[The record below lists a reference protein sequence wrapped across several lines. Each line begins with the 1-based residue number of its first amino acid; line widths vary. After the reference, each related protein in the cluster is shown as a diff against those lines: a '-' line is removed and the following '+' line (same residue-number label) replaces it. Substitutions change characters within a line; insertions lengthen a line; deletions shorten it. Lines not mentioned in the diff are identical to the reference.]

1 MKHFT
6 RIFFAVITLSAFSC
20 ATDTTND
27 LPAKFD
33 SDNNQTE
40 LLISLDMSRTHLGN
54 KAENGYPVYW
64 SENDRIAVNGVS
76 SRDAEIDFN
85 DKSRAKFSFD
95 NLLSYPY
102 AITYPYTNSTT
113 ADSPIIP
120 FPAEQNYVENST
132 ESGILPMYGYVAN
145 GNSKIALHHL
155 SGILRFP
162 VKASVDGITL
172 SKIVI
177 TSSSSKLS
185 GEFAVNCTNGALTP
199 GSNSGSTITYNLPS
213 NFALSTSEECIFH
226 IALPKGE
233 TGACIVEFIEQSG
246 EKMTASWSD
255 KNLSAGIVR
264 EFKSITYKRGIS
276 AGALEYLESESDD
289 LIIHRNI
296 SGCVKDVNGNPIAN
310 VAVSDGFSITHTN
323 STGYYSLRASSDAWY
338 IYITV
343 PAAYKIDTNDKNLP
357 CFYQK
362 YDPTQHIY
370 DFTLTPLEGGAEQKF
385 ALVVMTDIHIDFDYS
400 GNNLFENSVIPHINK
415 QYDNLEA
422 QGIPC
427 YGINL
432 GDNLTN
438 HNNIDSSHLRQGFLE
453 AFSASKVKFFSVFGN
468 HDFAYFNR
476 SKPLTTDARNS
487 TYNLKAQREHE
498 EMFGPVNYSVE
509 RGDVHIVA
517 MRNTQ
522 YTKNNHTYSTAY
534 EYGFTNEQ
542 VEWLRQDLAQVPS
555 NKMIIFCIHV
565 PFFNYTYTNY
575 AAVREILNGFDN
587 VHILS
592 GHNHYNRNISHSSF
606 SAHKTSK
613 FVEHNTCSVSGP
625 VWEHIIA
632 GDGSPQGY
640 RVFINEGGAMTHSY
654 YLGWNENS
662 GNNLLAQGKHMRL
675 YWGDAKFGA
684 PISGD
689 NPYNTKGYYAFNF
702 KNENGKK
709 TLLANIYNAGNSGW
723 TIDVYENDVK
733 MGSMTKL
740 TYEKPGITELI
751 GDGSFA
757 NPFRLADGVVSG
769 HDFYYEGYALG
780 KMGRKTNDDGV
791 WQACFHMYSYT
802 LNDNNAKIKVV
813 ATDPYG
819 DTYTEEVIV
828 GDTTF

>member
-1 MKHFT
+1 MKNLTKVLLALTTLLTFSCSTDAIDDIHSNKNSIT
-6 RIFFAVITLSAFSC
+6 SISITLEG
-20 ATDTTND
+20 T
-27 LPAKFD
+27 
-33 SDNNQTE
+33 
-40 LLISLDMSRTHLGN
+40 RTQLGE
-54 KAENGYPVYW
+54 KVGENYPVYW
-64 SENDRIAVNGVS
+64 SDGDRIAINGYCS
-76 SRDAEIDFN
+76 HEANINTENKSCATFN
-85 DKSRAKFSFD
+85 FD
-95 NLLSYPY
+95 TALSYPY
-102 AITYPYTNSTT
+102 SIIYPYSNNASTVE
-113 ADSPIIP
+113 
-120 FPAEQNYVENST
+120 FPAIQRYAKNTT
-132 ESGILPMYGYVAN
+132 ESGILPMYGYAEISNNKVTIN
-145 GNSKIALHHL
+145 HL

-162 VKASVDGITL
+162 IKASNENTIL
-172 SKIVI
+172 SKVVI
-177 TSSSSKLS
+177 TSSTARLA
-185 GEFAVNCTNGALTP
+185 GEFTINCTNGELTP
-199 GSNSGSTITYNLPS
+199 SSSASNIITYNLPED
-213 NFALSTSEECIFH
+213 FALSTSTESIFH
-226 IALPKGE
+226 IALPAGE
-233 TGACIVEFIEQSG
+233 TGACTVEFVEKSG

-255 KNLSAGIVR
+255 KNLKAGIVR
-264 EFKSITYKRGIS
+264 EFKSITYNRGTQTT
-276 AGALEYLESESDD
+276 LEYFESEEDH
-289 LIIHRNI
+289 LIIYRNI
-296 SGCVKDVNGNPIAN
+296 SGLIKDTNGNPIAD
-310 VAVSDGFSITHTN
+310 VAVSDGFSVTHTN
-323 STGYYSLRASSDAWY
+323 SAGYYSMRVTSDAWY

-343 PAAYKIDTNDKNLP
+343 PAEYKIDTNEKNIP

-362 YDPTQHIY
+362 YDPKQHTY
-370 DFTLTPLEGGAEQKF
+370 DFTLTPLAGGTEQKF
-385 ALVVMTDIHIDFDYS
+385 ALVAMTDIHTDLDYS
-400 GNNLFENSVIPHINK
+400 GKNLFANSVIPHINK
-415 QYDNLEA
+415 QYDSLEE

-438 HNNIDSSHLRQGFLE
+438 HNNIDSSNLRQGFLE

-468 HDFAYFNR
+468 HDFTYFNK
-476 SKPLTTDARNS
+476 SNPLTTDERNS

-498 EMFGPVNYSVE
+498 EMFGPINYSVE
-509 RGDVHIVA
+509 RGNTHIVA

-534 EYGFTNEQ
+534 EYGFTDEQ
-542 VEWLRQDLAQVPS
+542 VAWLRQDLAQVS
-555 NKMIIFCIHV
+555 TDKTIIFCIHV

-575 AAVREILNGFDN
+575 AAVREILDRFDK

-592 GHNHYNRNISHSSF
+592 GHNHYNRNISHNSF
-606 SAHKTSK
+606 SAYKSSK

-640 RVFINEGGAMTHSY
+640 RVFISEGGVMTHSY
-654 YLGWNENS
+654 YLGWNENE
-662 GNNLLAQGKHMRL
+662 GNNILGESKQMRL

-723 TIDVYENDVK
+723 TIDIYENDVK

-740 TYEKPGITELI
+740 TYEKPGITELV
-751 GDGSFA
+751 GDGSFD

-780 KMGRKTNDDGV
+780 KMGRKTSDDGV

-802 LNDNNAKIKVV
+802 LNDNNAKIRVV

-819 DTYTEEVIV
+819 DVYTEDIIV